1 MALQQRQILGE
12 SLCMP
17 SSGDGACQETTPVN
31 SWTGDQTGV
40 TGGVKS
46 SAPVPSRD
54 QYDADTT
61 SRLAGLE
68 RQHIQTSREASNY
81 SAHLD
86 GGSTGAGE
94 AIGGTSGLSVDTGY
108 GDNPTPSDD
117 GGTGKVV
124 G

>member
-1 MALQQRQILGE
+1 MHALQRRRRLPGNNSREFVDRRPDRRYWWRQVV
-12 SLCMP
+12 C
-17 SSGDGACQETTPVN
+17 AR
-31 SWTGDQTGV
+31 
-40 TGGVKS
+40 
-46 SAPVPSRD
+46 AVPRPIRR
-54 QYDADTT
+54 DTT

-68 RQHIQTSREASNY
+68 RQHIQTSCEASNY

-124 G
+124 GGNVRPYGTA